1 MRRSRRL
8 GDTGE
13 QGSGAA
19 ASPEPAAAGR
29 KSPRVQRPESLARL
43 VDGAVF
49 RSLERT
55 LRQHGGDPARVKRLI
70 RREFQALLRSN
81 GRTIRG
87 VLRRSFLIEL
97 QRAHAELLISRER
110 ANEELHALELKK
122 ATLTGRLAS
131 PSGEAGVLLR
141 SAGAIDERAL
151 ELAFAR
157 VLERAEGSIRPR
169 LLAGELREETMS
181 FLRETLAR
189 LQERRDREIAE
200 EIDRY
205 ERRIAKLKDSLE
217 RTEALLEELRAAP
230 LDEEGK
236 ASIYRTVQGLSEGAA
251 RLEQKKALLSRI
263 YEANLALREELAQR
277 LPSSPA

>member
-8 GDTGE
+8 GDTE
-13 QGSGAA
+13 EPGASA
-19 ASPEPAAAGR
+19 APAERAAPATR
-29 KSPRVQRPESLARL
+29 SPRGQRPESLARL

-70 RREFQALLRSN
+70 RQEFQALLRSN
-81 GRTIRG
+81 GRVIRG

-110 ANEELHALELKK
+110 ASEEL
-122 ATLTGRLAS
+122 
-131 PSGEAGVLLR
+131 
-141 SAGAIDERAL
+141 RAL
-151 ELAFAR
+151 ELEKANLAGRLEAPGRQASLLLQSASAIDEGELEQALVR
-157 VLERAEGSIRPR
+157 VLARAQGSITPR
-169 LLAGELREETMS
+169 LLASELKEETLS
-181 FLRETLAR
+181 FLRGTLAR
-189 LQERRDREIAE
+189 VQEQRDREIKE

-217 RTEALLEELRAAP
+217 RTEALLEELRASP

-236 ASIYRTVQGLSEGAA
+236 ASIYRTVQGLSAGAA

-263 YEANLALREELAQR
+263 YEANLALREGLAQR
-277 LPSSPA
+277 LPASPA